1 MQDLSNII
9 DGLKQAPS
17 VLLDFIRTIPEEK
30 LKLRRGDGF
39 WTIAEHASHL
49 AEVQPMLLT
58 RLERFRDEP
67 NPEFIPFLPGDG
79 EDQPETPLLMEM
91 EVALKEF
98 AVFRQKQVQLLEAAD
113 PAILEKTGV
122 HPEYEQYS
130 LPILARHILMHD
142 YWHMYRMEELWL
154 TRDAYLTRLE

>member
-1 MQDLSNII
+1 MQNISNII
-9 DGLKQAPS
+9 ECLKQSPTILS
-17 VLLDFIRTIPEEK
+17 DFIETIPEDR
-30 LKLRRGDGF
+30 LHMRRRDRF

-67 NPEFIPFLPGDG
+67 RPEFMPFLPGDG

-91 EVALKEF
+91 AVAMKQF
-98 AVFRQKQVQLLEAAD
+98 AVFRARQVKLLEAAD
-113 PAILEKTGV
+113 LAILEKTGV
-122 HPEYEQYS
+122 HPEYEHYS

-142 YWHMYRMEELWL
+142 YWHMYRIEELWL
-154 TRDAYLTRLE
+154 TRDAFLTRLE